1 MEGTP
6 VFEQFVT
13 IKQKEYAAL
22 LEAKADNAM
31 LRDMLK
37 ASATLSLDG
46 TRLVI
51 DHGVS
56 DTLLKY
62 ILKDGY
68 SATIQALKNER
79 NKNNG

>member
-1 MEGTP
+1 MEENL
-6 VFEQFVT
+6 FEQFIT
-13 IKQKEYAAL
+13 IKQKDYSAL

-51 DHGVS
+51 DQGTA
-56 DTLLKY
+56 DTLMKY
-62 ILKDGY
+62 VLKDGY
-68 SATIQALKNER
+68 GATLQALRNER
-79 NKNNG
+79 NK

>member
-1 MEGTP
+1 MEGL
-6 VFEQFVT
+6 FEQFVT
-13 IKQKEYAAL
+13 IKQRDYTAL

-51 DHGVS
+51 DQGVS

-62 ILKDGY
+62 VLRDGY
-68 SATIQALKNER
+68 NATVAALKNGRE
-79 NKNNG
+79 

>member
-1 MEGTP
+1 MEGL
-6 VFEQFVT
+6 FEQFVT
-13 IKQKEYAAL
+13 IKQKDYTAL

-51 DHGVS
+51 DQGVS
-56 DTLLKY
+56 DTLMKY
-62 ILKDGY
+62 ILKDSY
-68 SATIQALKNER
+68 CATLQALKDER
-79 NKNNG
+79 NK

>member
-1 MEGTP
+1 MEGL
-6 VFEQFVT
+6 FEQFVT
-13 IKQKEYAAL
+13 IKQKDYTAL

-51 DHGVS
+51 DQGVS
-56 DTLLKY
+56 DTLMKY
-62 ILKDGY
+62 ILKDSYG
-68 SATIQALKNER
+68 ATLQALKDER
-79 NKNNG
+79 NK

>member
-1 MEGTP
+1 MEGL
-6 VFEQFVT
+6 FEQFVT
-13 IKQKEYAAL
+13 IKQREYTAL

-51 DHGVS
+51 DQGAA
-56 DTLLKY
+56 DTLMKY
-62 ILKDGY
+62 ILKDSYG
-68 SATIQALKNER
+68 ATLQALKNER
-79 NKNNG
+79 NK

>member
-1 MEGTP
+1 MEDSL
-6 VFEQFVT
+6 FEEFIT
-13 IKQKEYAAL
+13 IKQKEYTAL

-51 DHGVS
+51 DQGTA
-56 DTLLKY
+56 DTLMKY
-62 ILKDGY
+62 VLKDGY
-68 SATIQALKNER
+68 GATLQALKDER
-79 NKNNG
+79 NK

>member
-1 MEGTP
+1 MEES
-6 VFEQFVT
+6 VFEQFIT
-13 IKQKEYAAL
+13 IKQKDYTAL

-51 DHGVS
+51 DQGTA

-62 ILKDGY
+62 VLRDGY
-68 SATIQALKNER
+68 SATMQALKDER
-79 NKNNG
+79 N

>member
-1 MEGTP
+1 MMENL
-6 VFEQFVT
+6 FEQFIT
-13 IKQKEYAAL
+13 IKQKDYSAL

-31 LRDMLK
+31 LKDMLK

-51 DHGVS
+51 DAGAA

-62 ILKDGY
+62 VLKDGY
-68 SATIQALKNER
+68 SATIAALKNER
-79 NKNNG
+79 K

>member
-1 MEGTP
+1 MEENL
-6 VFEQFVT
+6 FEQFIT
-13 IKQKEYAAL
+13 IKQKDYSSL

-51 DHGVS
+51 DQGTA
-56 DTLLKY
+56 DTLMKY
-62 ILKDGY
+62 VLKDGY
-68 SATIQALKNER
+68 GATLQALKSER
-79 NKNNG
+79 NK